1 MVNISKS
8 RKSKAR
14 TKLVVFL
21 LLLILALI
29 LLYVFL
35 SFSNYTKCPISRN
48 LTYTLDD
55 RNYTVPDLPIYGTG
69 YLLEHS
75 FRKSQRELLIAV
87 FKIAKL
93 ANISIW
99 LSGGTLL
106 GFIRNGNIMPWD
118 DDIDVHT
125 SFENLYFLF
134 SSEFQNICNR
144 LNCEAIRLK
153 FLSHINTTRIA
164 AGVRIRFKKTKM
176 PCCDIFFTNIIDNK
190 VKKIDGW
197 SSQQITY
204 NKKEQFDKKD
214 IYPLRK
220 TRIDDLD
227 VVIPQNPVNIL
238 KKQYGDSV
246 MDKIYITS
254 PFMSHAVP
262 FSFEYAWTKTDS
274 HYNI

>member
-1 MVNISKS
+1 MTNTTKS
-8 RKSKAR
+8 RKRQTR
-14 TKLVVFL
+14 TKLVGFL
-21 LLLILALI
+21 LLLVLVI
-29 LLYVFL
+29 LLLYIVL
-35 SFSNYTKCPISRN
+35 SFSNFTKCPIRRN
-48 LTYTLDD
+48 LKYTLDD
-55 RNYTVPDLPIYGTG
+55 RNYTVPDLPIYGQG
-69 YLLEHS
+69 YLLKHS
-75 FRKSQRELLIAV
+75 FRKSQRELLVAV
-87 FKIAKL
+87 FKIAEM
-93 ANISIW
+93 ADISVW

-106 GFIRNGNIMPWD
+106 GFIRNGSIMPWD

-125 SFENLYFLF
+125 SFNNLYFLF
-134 SSEFQNICNR
+134 SSEFQNICAHF
-144 LNCEAIRLK
+144 NCEAIRLK

-176 PCCDIFFTNIIDNK
+176 PCCDIFFTNVTNNQ

-197 SSQQITY
+197 SSQHITY

-227 VVIPQNPVNIL
+227 VVVPHNPVNVL
-238 KKQYGDSV
+238 KTQYGNSV

-262 FSFEYAWTKTDS
+262 FSFEYAWTRTDS
-274 HYNI
+274 PYAV